1 MHSHSLLHSSQLT
14 TSPLHR
20 VRCGMIV
27 MQTLSLGLQTA
38 SCLYFYLS
46 PPLGMSQY
54 LTTLHWLPGLC
65 CQG

>member
-1 MHSHSLLHSSQLT
+1 MHCHSLLPADIISTAPGQMW
-14 TSPLHR
+14 
-20 VRCGMIV
+20 MIV